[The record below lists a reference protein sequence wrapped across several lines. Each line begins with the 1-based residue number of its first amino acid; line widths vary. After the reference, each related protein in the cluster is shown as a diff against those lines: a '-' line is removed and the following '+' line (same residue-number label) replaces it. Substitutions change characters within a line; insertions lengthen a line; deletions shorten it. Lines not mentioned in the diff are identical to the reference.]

1 MLTSFSVVNH
11 SNSIKFPD
19 PEAFMND
26 IDWVVIET
34 TEGTFNPGQLHHKET
49 VFTLSNGYLG
59 TRGTFEEGYP
69 GSCPATLINGVYDAA
84 PVVMTELANCPD
96 WTALTIQLRSHAAPP
111 ATWERFR
118 LDQGEVLDYKRW
130 LQIQQGVLHRF
141 VRWRSPSGHTLE
153 FEFERF
159 VSLDDPHIAALACT
173 VRSLDFAGEVEIH
186 GSLNGYPDNE
196 GLMHWEQ
203 VDQAG
208 RHQPTWLHVRSR
220 KSKIDLA
227 IAASLHVTGD
237 VNVHSQAIVFHGHTA
252 VVAAFELQP
261 EQSVRVEKIVTLF
274 TSLDTTTPVQTAID
288 ILNHLPTYA
297 VLLLA
302 HKAAW
307 AEVWQQSDVVIE
319 GDSTAQLAI
328 RYNLFQLLAAAPRH
342 SDRVSIPAKALSGF
356 AYRGHVFWDTEI
368 FMLPFLIYTQPDLAR
383 NLLSYRYQTLP
394 GAPRK
399 AADLGYEGAMYVWE
413 SANTGDE
420 VTPNWVPHAHDPKAL
435 VRIWCGDLEL
445 HINTDVAYATWQ
457 YWQAT
462 GDDAWMCRCGAEMI
476 LDTAV
481 FWGSRVEWH
490 EAAGRYEIR
499 DVIGPD
505 EYHERVDNNA
515 FTNRMVQWHLQTALK
530 VWDWLELHH
539 PETAIALQATL
550 DLSAVRLRHWQRVIA
565 QLWIP
570 QDATTGLIEQFEG
583 FFALADVDL
592 AAYEPRLKSMQV
604 ILGIDGANQRQVLKQ
619 ADVLMLLYLLRRG
632 AFADAELLHAPE
644 QVLVELMRDR
654 QTLQTNWNYYN
665 PRTDHT
671 YGSSLSPAIHAIL
684 ACELGD
690 SNQAYD
696 HFMRS
701 ALVDLADVRGNAAE
715 GIHAASAGGVWQ
727 AIVFGFAGIH
737 LTPSG
742 PVAAPTLP
750 INWTR
755 LKFRLHWQG
764 QPFEFDLRSPLS
776 TRARSPKPLPP
787 IQAVIFDLDGVI
799 TDTSECHYQAW
810 QRLADEAG
818 LAFDRQLNETLRG
831 ISRRASLQRLL
842 NGKVVSDE
850 QFQAMMDRK
859 NGYYLELIRT
869 LTPAQLLP
877 GVAELLQELR
887 AAGIKIALG
896 SASKNAPEVLHRLG
910 IIHYMDAIADG
921 NSVAHSKPA
930 PDVFLHAA
938 QQLGIAPAHCVVVED
953 AASGIEAA
961 IRAGMWAIGLGEL
974 SRVKDAHLTFPSL
987 EGVSWVHL
995 LERLQQAG
1003 FTSTTPL
1010 TVQYLTQLQS
1020 ASRARVQR

>member
-1 MLTSFSVVNH
+1 
-11 SNSIKFPD
+11 
-19 PEAFMND
+19 MND

-34 TEGTFNPGQLHHKET
+34 TEGTFNPNQLHHKET

-59 TRGTFEEGYP
+59 TRGTFEESYP

-96 WTALTIQLRSHAAPP
+96 WTALTIQLRSPTSDSSTP
-111 ATWERFR
+111 EWERFR
-118 LDQGEVLDYKRW
+118 LDQGEILDYKRW
-130 LQIQQGVLHRF
+130 LHIQQGVLRRV
-141 VRWRSPSGHTLE
+141 VRWRSPAGHTLE
-153 FEFERF
+153 LEFERF
-159 VSLDDPHIAALACT
+159 VSLDDAHVAALACT
-173 VRSLDFAGEVEIH
+173 VRSLDFTGEVEIH

-203 VDQAG
+203 VDQSG
-208 RHQPTWLHVRSR
+208 TNNLTWLHVRSR
-220 KSKIDLA
+220 KSKVDLA
-227 IAASLHVTGD
+227 IAAYLQVDHAAART
-237 VNVHSQAIVFHGHTA
+237 QAIVFHGHTA
-252 VVAAFELQP
+252 AVASFTLQP
-261 EQSVRVEKIVTLF
+261 QQAVRVEKIVTLF
-274 TSLDTTTPVQTAID
+274 TSLDADDPVQTAIHT
-288 ILNHLPTYA
+288 LNHLPGYNE
-297 VLLLA
+297 LLAA

-307 AEVWQQSDVVIE
+307 AEVWHQSDVVIE

-328 RYNLFQLLAAAPRH
+328 RYNLFQLLSAAPRH

-383 NLLSYRYQTLP
+383 NLLTYRYQTLP
-394 GAPRK
+394 GARRK
-399 AADLGYEGAMYVWE
+399 AQYLGYEGAMYVWE

-462 GDDAWMCRCGAEMI
+462 RDDEWMCRCGAEMI

-481 FWGSRVEWH
+481 FWGSRVEWN
-490 EAAGRYEIR
+490 ELDDRYEIR

-530 VWDWLELHH
+530 VWDWLEIYY
-539 PETAIALQATL
+539 PDTAIALQPAL
-550 DLSAVRLRHWQRVIA
+550 HLSAERLRHWHHLIDY
-565 QLWIP
+565 LWIP

-583 FFALADVDL
+583 FFALEDVDL
-592 AAYEPRLKSMQV
+592 MEYEPRLKSMQV
-604 ILGIDGANQRQVLKQ
+604 ILGIEGANQRQVLKQ
-619 ADVLMLLYLLRRG
+619 ADALMLLYLLRQG
-632 AFADAELLHAPE
+632 AFVEESGQDSPELILAKALH
-644 QVLVELMRDR
+644 DR
-654 QTLQTNWNYYN
+654 QVLQTNWDYYN

-671 YGSSLSPAIHAIL
+671 YGSSLSPAVHAVL

-690 SNQAYD
+690 PNQAYE

-737 LTPSG
+737 LTSTG
-742 PVAAPTLP
+742 PISAPTLP
-750 INWTR
+750 AGWTR
-755 LKFRLHWQG
+755 LKFCLTWQG
-764 QPFEFDLRSPLS
+764 KPYEFDLRSS
-776 TRARSPKPLPP
+776 EVEATQTSQLPP

-799 TDTSECHYQAW
+799 TDTSEFHYQGW
-810 QRLADEAG
+810 QRLADEEG
-818 LAFDRQLNETLRG
+818 LPFDRQMNESLRG
-831 ISRRASLQRLL
+831 ISRRESLQRML
-842 NGKVVSDE
+842 NGREVTDE
-850 QFQAMMDRK
+850 QFQEMMDRK
-859 NGYYLELIRT
+859 NRYYLDLIRT
-869 LTPAQLLP
+869 ITPNHLLP
-877 GVAELLQELR
+877 GVAQLLDDLQ

-896 SASKNAPEVLHRLG
+896 SSSKNAPEVLQRLG
-910 IIHYMDAIADG
+910 IAHYMDAIADG
-921 NSVAHSKPA
+921 NSVTQSKPA

-938 QQLGIAPAHCVVVED
+938 HQLTLAPEHCIVVED

-961 IRAGMWAIGLGEL
+961 MRAGMWAIGLGEL
-974 SRVKDAHLTFPSL
+974 SRVKDAHLVLPDLANTSWAELLDRLTQIVSAPSN
-987 EGVSWVHL
+987 H
-995 LERLQQAG
+995 
-1003 FTSTTPL
+1003 L
-1010 TVQYLTQLQS
+1010 TVQYLTHLQA
-1020 ASRARVQR
+1020 ASRAKIKTS